1 MIDELFGSLGN
12 AVGLQI
18 GRARDRLAR
27 NRADAPSERLESAK
41 QTSRLER
48 QDLILTREY
57 VHSGAG
63 GGQISGRS
71 FQRTGGPGSY
81 AKVWNSIRKAHPRRR
96 PCAFPL
102 RLFSGEQ
109 RTSHF
114 KRVMSVQEPKA
125 DITRSSVGLA
135 TSGWPVRGIG
145 KGGRFGALFFDR
157 VLTCRHDVT
166 GGDTS
171 RSTGGGSAGSVLGN

>member
-1 MIDELFGSLGN
+1 MHQAGMIDELFGSLGN

-57 VHSGAG
+57 VHSAAG

-96 PCAFPL
+96 PCAFVYVCF
-102 RLFSGEQ
+102 RGNSGH
-109 RTSHF
+109 R
-114 KRVMSVQEPKA
+114 
-125 DITRSSVGLA
+125 ISSA
-135 TSGWPVRGIG
+135 SGP
-145 KGGRFGALFFDR
+145 FM
-157 VLTCRHDVT
+157 TP
-166 GGDTS
+166 
-171 RSTGGGSAGSVLGN
+171 